1 MNKLTLAVA
10 ATLIG
15 LASAPA
21 FAGWSGH
28 GTAYTPHGT
37 YSGAHAGSCGGG
49 SCSHA
54 GGVVGPWGGLATNT
68 GMVTRT
74 A

>member
-1 MNKLTLAVA
+1 MKTRFLVTA
-10 ATLIG
+10 AALVT

-37 YSGAHAGSCGGG
+37 FSGAHA
-49 SCSHA
+49 
-54 GGVVGPWGGLATNT
+54 
-68 GMVTRT
+68 
-74 A
+74 